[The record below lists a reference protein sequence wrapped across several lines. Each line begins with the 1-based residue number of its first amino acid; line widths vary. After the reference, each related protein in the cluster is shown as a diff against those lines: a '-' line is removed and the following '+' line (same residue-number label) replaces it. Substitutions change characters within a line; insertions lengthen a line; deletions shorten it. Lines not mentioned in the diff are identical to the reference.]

1 MESVH
6 QLFSLGSFNRD
17 EPMRITMLTELD
29 PRIKKLPLRQ
39 IRALQI
45 LGVWNLDDLARLE
58 EDVIRYT
65 LLRKY
70 NIGERTV
77 EAIIRLKRKVEKEI
91 DSSD

>member
-1 MESVH
+1 
-6 QLFSLGSFNRD
+6 
-17 EPMRITMLTELD
+17 MLPGLD

-45 LGVWNLDDLARLE
+45 LGVRNLDDLVFLE
-58 EDVIRYT
+58 EDVIRST
-65 LLRKY
+65 LLRQY

-77 EAIIRLKRKVEKEI
+77 EAIIRLKRKVEKEV

>member
-1 MESVH
+1 
-6 QLFSLGSFNRD
+6 
-17 EPMRITMLTELD
+17 MLPELD

-58 EDVIRYT
+58 EDVIRST
-65 LLRKY
+65 LLCQY

-77 EAIIRLKRKVEKEI
+77 EAIIRLKRK
-91 DSSD
+91 SD